1 MRLIP
6 QLKTFSTKEWTD
18 IVLDNFDEFLQDH
31 ADGERKVAANSM
43 GLIAKY
49 PDKVEMIPELVQN
62 AIEELVHFKMVYK
75 VMLERGV
82 QLRHSIPKDEYA
94 VAMIKKAHSGRVER
108 FLDRLLIVAISE
120 VRGKERFGAI
130 ENALEDPKLKSLY
143 KKIRI
148 DEEKHGDSFIEL
160 ALMYFDEDRVAT
172 RVKYWE
178 EVEDEIF
185 NSLPLRPALH

>member
-1 MRLIP
+1 MNLLP
-6 QLKTFSTKEWTD
+6 QLKTFSSQEWTN

-49 PDKVEMIPELVQN
+49 PDKVEMIPHLAQN

-82 QLRHSIPKDEYA
+82 ELRHSMPKDEYA

-108 FLDRLLIVAISE
+108 FLDRLLIVSISE

-130 ENALEDPKLKSLY
+130 ENALEDAKLKALY
-143 KKIRI
+143 RKIRI
-148 DEEKHGDSFIEL
+148 DEEKHCSDFIDL
-160 ALMYFDEDRVAT
+160 ALLYFDEDQVAE

-178 EVEDEIF
+178 EVEDEVF
-185 NSLPLRPALH
+185 NSLPLRPLLH

>member
-1 MRLIP
+1 MELIP
-6 QLKTFSTKEWTD
+6 KLKTLSTKEWTD
-18 IVLDNFDEFLQDH
+18 VVLNNFDEFLQDH

-49 PDKVEMIPELVQN
+49 PDRVEMIPELVQN

-75 VMLERGV
+75 VMLSRGV

-94 VAMIKKAHSGRVER
+94 VELIKHAHSGRVER

-120 VRGKERFGAI
+120 VRGKERFGAV
-130 ENALEDPKLKSLY
+130 ENALTDPKLKSLY
-143 KKIRI
+143 RKIRI
-148 DEEKHGDSFIEL
+148 DEEKHGNTFIDL
-160 ALMYFDEDRVAT
+160 ALMYFSEEQVAN

-178 EVEDEIF
+178 EVEDKIF
-185 NSLPLRPALH
+185 GSLPLKPALH

>member
-1 MRLIP
+1 MTLIP
-6 QLKTFSTKEWTD
+6 KLKTFSTKEWTD
-18 IVLDNFDEFLQDH
+18 IVLANFDEFLQDH

-49 PDKVEMIPELVQN
+49 PDKVEMIPEIIQN

-82 QLRHSIPKDEYA
+82 KLRHSIPKDEYA

-108 FLDRLLIVAISE
+108 FLDRLLIVSISE

-130 ENALEDPKLKSLY
+130 EDALTDPKLKSLY
-143 KKIRI
+143 RKIRI
-148 DEEKHGDSFIEL
+148 DEEKHGSTFIDL
-160 ALMYFDEDRVAT
+160 ALLYFDEKQVAE
-172 RVKYWE
+172 RIKYWE
-178 EVEDEIF
+178 DVEDEIF
-185 NSLPLRPALH
+185 NSLPLRPHLH

>member
-1 MRLIP
+1 MELIP
-6 QLKTFSTKEWTD
+6 KLKSFSSQEWID
-18 IVLDNFDEFLQDH
+18 VVLNNFDEFLQDH

-49 PDKVEMIPELVQN
+49 PDKVEMISEIIQN

-75 VMLERGV
+75 VMLQRGV

-120 VRGKERFGAI
+120 VRGKERFGAV
-130 ENALEDPKLKSLY
+130 EDALTDPKLKSLY

-148 DEEKHGDSFIEL
+148 DEEKHGNTFIDL
-160 ALMYFDEDRVAT
+160 ALLYFSEEQVAK

-185 NSLPLRPALH
+185 RNLPVRPALH

>member
-1 MRLIP
+1 MALIP
-6 QLKTFSTKEWTD
+6 QLRSFSSKEWTD
-18 IVLDNFDEFLQDH
+18 IVLDNFDAFLQDH

-75 VMLERGV
+75 LMLERGV

-108 FLDRLLIVAISE
+108 FLDRLLIVSISE
-120 VRGKERFGAI
+120 VRGKERFGAM
-130 ENALEDPKLKSLY
+130 EEVLEDPQLKSLY
-143 KKIRI
+143 RKIRI
-148 DEEKHGDSFIEL
+148 DEEKHGTIFIDL
-160 ALMYFDEDRVAT
+160 ALMYFDEDVVAK
-172 RVKYWE
+172 RIKYWE
-178 EVEDEIF
+178 DVEDEIF
-185 NSLPLRPALH
+185 NSIPLRPAIH

>member
-1 MRLIP
+1 MDITP
-6 QLKTFSTKEWTD
+6 KLKSFSSQEWID
-18 IVLDNFDEFLQDH
+18 VVLSNFDEFLQDH

-49 PDKVEMIPELVQN
+49 PDKVEMIPELIQN
-62 AIEELVHFKMVYK
+62 SIEELVHFKMVYK
-75 VMLERGV
+75 VMLSRGV
-82 QLRHSIPKDEYA
+82 ELRHSIPKDEYA

-130 ENALEDPKLKSLY
+130 ENALTDSKLKNLY

-148 DEEKHGDSFIEL
+148 DEEKHGNAFIEL
-160 ALMYFDEDRVAT
+160 ALLYFSEEQVSKRLE
-172 RVKYWE
+172 YWE

-185 NSLPLRPALH
+185 RNMPIRPALH

>member
-1 MRLIP
+1 
-6 QLKTFSTKEWTD
+6 
-18 IVLDNFDEFLQDH
+18 LQDH

-75 VMLERGV
+75 LMLERGV

-108 FLDRLLIVAISE
+108 FLDRLLIVSISE
-120 VRGKERFGAI
+120 VRGKERFGAM
-130 ENALEDPKLKSLY
+130 EEVLEDPQLKSLY
-143 KKIRI
+143 RKIRI
-148 DEEKHGDSFIEL
+148 DEEKHGTIFVDL
-160 ALMYFDEDRVAT
+160 ALMYFDEDVVAK
-172 RVKYWE
+172 RIKYWE
-178 EVEDEIF
+178 DVEDEIF
-185 NSLPLRPALH
+185 NSIPLRPAIH

>member
-1 MRLIP
+1 MNLIP
-6 QLKTFSTKEWTD
+6 QLKTFSSQEWTN

-49 PDKVEMIPELVQN
+49 PDKVEMIPYLAQN

-82 QLRHSIPKDEYA
+82 ELRHSMPKDEYA
-94 VAMIKKAHSGRVER
+94 VAMIKKAHSGRVVR
-108 FLDRLLIVAISE
+108 FLDRLLIVSISE

-130 ENALEDPKLKSLY
+130 ENALEDAKLKALY
-143 KKIRI
+143 RKIRI
-148 DEEKHGDSFIEL
+148 DEEKHCSAFIDL
-160 ALMYFDEDRVAT
+160 ALLYFDEVQVAE

-185 NSLPLRPALH
+185 NTLPLRPLLH

>member
-1 MRLIP
+1 MNLLP
-6 QLKTFSTKEWTD
+6 QLRTFSSPEWAN

-49 PDKVEMIPELVQN
+49 SDKVEMIPDLAQN

-82 QLRHSIPKDEYA
+82 ELRQSMPKDEYA

-108 FLDRLLIVAISE
+108 FLDRLLIVSISE
-120 VRGKERFGAI
+120 VRGKERFGTI
-130 ENALEDPKLKSLY
+130 ENALEDPKLKALY
-143 KKIRI
+143 RKIRI
-148 DEEKHGDSFIEL
+148 DEEKHGSLFVDL
-160 ALMYFDEDRVAT
+160 ALLYFDEKQVAN
-172 RVKYWE
+172 RIKYWE

-185 NSLPLRPALH
+185 NSLPLRPLLH